1 MQLASF
7 VNPDLVICNLPATSK
22 KRLFEHVSELVAEQC
37 STLVAKDIF
46 DGLFARERLGSTGLG
61 DGVAVPH
68 CRIAQTDTDCCAVVS
83 LKDPIGFDAPDDKPV
98 DLLVFLVVSGEACQ
112 DHLDRLAVIAKS
124 FSDPQYR
131 KKIQTAK
138 TQEELKH
145 LIFGDS

>member
-7 VNPDLVICNLPATSK
+7 VNPDLVICKLPASSK
-22 KRLFEHVSELVAEQC
+22 KKLFENISELVAEQC
-37 STLVAKDIF
+37 SSLVAKDIF

-68 CRIAQTDTDCCAVVS
+68 CRIAQTGTDCCAVVS
-83 LKDPIGFDAPDDKPV
+83 LEDPIDFDAPDNKPV

-131 KKIQTAK
+131 NKIQAAK
-138 TQEELKH
+138 TQEELKN
-145 LIFGDS
+145 LIFQDS

>member
-7 VNPDLVICNLPATSK
+7 VNPDLVICKLPVSSK
-22 KRLFEHVSELVAEQC
+22 KKLFENVSELVAEQC
-37 STLVAKDIF
+37 SSLVAKDIF

-68 CRIAQTDTDCCAVVS
+68 CRIEQTHTDCCAVVS
-83 LKDPIGFDAPDDKPV
+83 LQDPIDFDAPDDKPV

-131 KKIQTAK
+131 KKIQNAK
-138 TQEELKH
+138 SQEELKN
-145 LIFGDS
+145 LIFQNS